1 MGVGGCPTVS
11 NDHAL
16 EAVKMSLDMILG
28 TAMINTPNGEI
39 LQVRAGTEI

>member
-1 MGVGGCPTVS
+1 MGVGGCPNES

-16 EAVKMSLDMILG
+16 DAVSMSLDMILA

-39 LQVRAGTEI
+39 LQVRAGER